1 MFSNLKSLQTILLTC
16 FLVYIIP
23 AKNQV
28 CLTFIDPCPTSWHL
42 WRNSCYM
49 ITETSVPWAS
59 ARGECYNWGGA
70 LVAPRAVQENDFI
83 GALIPERK
91 NAWIDC
97 VLDVNDVWVCV
108 DDGEEVQL
116 RNWGRG
122 HGSLMKG
129 ARGVPSY
136 HGSGVL
142 NICGMITI
150 VIQTNY
156 QHARN
161 LQDQDISSLSKRK
174 THITRIR
181 RRKINQV
188 KPVS

>member
-116 RNWGRG
+116 RNWDRGSWTRQPDEGRQRCAVISREWSSQHLWHDHYCNSNQLSACKKPAG
-122 HGSLMKG
+122 P
-129 ARGVPSY
+129 RY
-136 HGSGVL
+136 
-142 NICGMITI
+142 IITE
-150 VIQTNY
+150 
-156 QHARN
+156 
-161 LQDQDISSLSKRK
+161 
-174 THITRIR
+174 
-181 RRKINQV
+181 
-188 KPVS
+188 